1 MKLECNFQGQKK
13 GPAVWGVEGG
23 ERVKEMTL
31 ERVAGTPS
39 YQGFVSQDKQFGFS
53 SKALHEAVLMVK
65 NDKGYEEK
73 EIESWGQSV

>member
-1 MKLECNFQGQKK
+1 MPVQEESKCNGPEVRMKLECNFQGQKK

-39 YQGFVSQDKQFGFS
+39 Y
-53 SKALHEAVLMVK
+53 
-65 NDKGYEEK
+65 
-73 EIESWGQSV
+73 